1 MSFVH
6 REIWQATKCIV
17 NEYAKYICEYQDK
30 SDLFKARFGKLC
42 CFTMPCS
49 LVTRFF
55 FYVSKY
61 VFIVSPVS
69 HFVLIK
75 NK

>member
-1 MSFVH
+1 M
-6 REIWQATKCIV
+6 

-55 FYVSKY
+55 FIYLNMSLLYHLYLTLYLAK
-61 VFIVSPVS
+61 I
-69 HFVLIK
+69 
-75 NK
+75 NKI